1 MQKNIS
7 MINLVKDELENL
19 LNHAEALIR
28 VFAETGTQNSLSES
42 IEDFKQIVGTA
53 KILDLVAADLL
64 ALELIELVQYL
75 QQNAQDSGK
84 MPRILDGLML
94 GMTLLHRYF
103 NYVKHMGQS
112 LPELLLPTINELRL
126 IRSVAALPDSL
137 FFDFERA
144 AHVNELRSLVKT
156 ARSALPDQADL
167 RRLRHMYQV
176 GLLEIIRDNEGGF
189 RLMKRA
195 LDRVEAICGDTP
207 VAEIWPLAQTAV
219 EAMVMGDV
227 ALTRS
232 RKLLFAWLDR
242 ELKLL
247 SVEGERYLES
257 APSAELVKEL
267 CYLIAISTEGSANI
281 KAKKA
286 ALKLSRAVHSDAA
299 LQLERQYMSGP
310 DGSVIHA
317 VAVAVIEELAKLK
330 DKVDAQCRQSNIDAQ
345 GEIQTLLD
353 GVAQTLLVLDLNEL
367 AEEIHTVLRHLH
379 EAEASAESDPMK
391 RYEPVVD
398 LIMLIENQVSVLLKA
413 GRIDR
418 NVPDSLKAKEKIPL
432 SIVDEVRLIV
442 LNESRTAL
450 AQVKQSLTSYMDSGW
465 DVLHL
470 NTVPAALHSVWGVLH
485 FLKIDR
491 AAGIILQTENCIQN
505 RFLAENPDQPTEN
518 EIETLADVI
527 TGVDYYLESMVMDK
541 PFGVGI
547 LEVAEEGLALLA
559 YPVSH

>member
-1 MQKNIS
+1 

-19 LNHAEALIR
+19 LRHAETLIR
-28 VFAETGTQNSLSES
+28 LFAETGTQQSLNES
-42 IEDFKQIVGTA
+42 VEDFKQVVGTA

-64 ALELIELVQYL
+64 ASELIELVQYL
-75 QQNAQDSGK
+75 QQHAQDSAK

-94 GMTLLHRYF
+94 GITMLHRYF
-103 NYVKHMGQS
+103 DYVKHMGQS
-112 LPELLLPTINELRL
+112 LPELLLPSINELRL
-126 IRSVAALPDSL
+126 IRSAAVLPDSL
-137 FFDFERA
+137 FFDFERGS
-144 AHVNELRSLVKT
+144 HVAELRSLVKT
-156 ARSALPDQADL
+156 ANPVLPDQADL

-195 LDRVEAICGDTP
+195 LDRVEAICGDTQ

-219 EAMVMGDV
+219 EAMVMGEI

-247 SVEGERYLES
+247 SMEGKRYLES

-267 CYLIAISTEGSANI
+267 CYLIAISADGSANI

-286 ALKLSRAVHSDAA
+286 ALKLGRSVHSDAA

-310 DGSVIHA
+310 DGSIIHA
-317 VAVAVIEELAKLK
+317 VAVAVIEELSKLK
-330 DKVDAQCRQSNIDAQ
+330 DKVDAQCRQASVDEQ
-345 GEIQTLLD
+345 GEIKTLLE
-353 GVAQTLLVLDLNEL
+353 GVAQTLLVLEFNEL
-367 AEEIHTVLRHLH
+367 AEEIHAVVRHLN
-379 EAEASAESDPMK
+379 EMDATAESDQMK
-391 RYEPVVD
+391 RYESVVD
-398 LIMLIENQVSVLLKA
+398 LIMSIENQVSVLLKA

-418 NVPDSLKAKEKIPL
+418 TSPDSLKTKEKISL

-470 NTVPAALHSVWGVLH
+470 NTVPEALHSVWGVLH

-491 AAGIILQTENCIQN
+491 AATIILQTENCIQN
-505 RFLAENPDQPTEN
+505 RFLAENPDKPTEN

-547 LEVAEEGLALLA
+547 LEVAEEGLALLG
-559 YPVSH
+559 YSVLR